1 MAVKNT
7 RKPRIAL
14 PERTTPPPQPVAT
27 SIKMIKGFEE
37 ILQRCREMTE
47 KYQGKYRCITNPDEI
62 NEYIDAA
69 TKNGRISIDTE
80 TTGLDVFQDYVVG
93 FSLYTPGTKACYVP
107 LRHLSRITGKI
118 DAAQAKPEACAEILR
133 RLPKSVRIKMANAQ
147 FDLFMLKNSVGVDYS
162 GYEVDDVLLMGRI
175 LDTERKAG
183 KRSLKDFHADYCEHT
198 TRGPK
203 FSELFQ
209 PGTFH
214 MCPYNLG
221 YTYAARDAEM
231 TDEVDVVLQQELA
244 KEPPLQYIYNEI
256 ERPLLPVLFKMRE
269 RGVLVD
275 QAKRAELTKKY
286 RDLRDDAVARFE
298 AAYAPYIPKIN
309 QYSRSPAFYKP
320 KGRIDMPVKIGSD
333 DQLKVLL
340 WEIMKLPAPES
351 RKVDKGVLY
360 GLNNDIANAILD
372 YRKCTKLLS
381 TYLEGIEKFIQKD
394 GCVHGGIRQIGAD
407 TGRTSSCI
415 AEGTLVECPGES
427 KPIEQIRVGDE
438 VYTYDDAGNLCVRKV
453 TGVMDNGYRQ
463 CMTLKWQSSGTQ
475 ECGSLTCTPDHMI
488 KTKDAG
494 WVMADHL
501 KPRQKVFHLRARET
515 ETERVISG
523 TNSLYRAEHHW
534 LKFNYFM
541 CEDSSLH
548 IHHKDGNHKNNR
560 LANLIMLD
568 GHDHLSLHG
577 NLNKDKEGC
586 RGIGKY
592 LGKMTDAQKAKYRAT
607 RRQHDANYF
616 NEHGYAYQGLPYTR
630 AVWLDMMDKVDW
642 LPNKIPHDFW
652 SVLKNLRMHRINYID
667 EYQKRAAEKHMR
679 YKSLRLQP
687 VHINYALE
695 LADGDAVVA
704 AGFFG
709 VSLDNFTAACE
720 KYNISY
726 NHMIL
731 SASDA
736 GICHVYDLE
745 VEDTHC
751 YIAGEICVH
760 NCDPNMQNIPSRNR
774 DIRQIYRARPGCV
787 LISCDYSGQ
796 EPRLT
801 ASLCKD
807 PEMVKA
813 YQEGKDLYAM
823 IAAVAFDTTYEECL
837 EHRPDGSVNKDGK
850 ERRAQAKTIVLGR
863 HMPRSLVISY

>member
-1 MAVKNT
+1 MAGKVPNS
-7 RKPRIAL
+7 RKPRITIKPREL
-14 PERTTPPPQPVAT
+14 PSGITTAT
-27 SIKMIKGFEE
+27 STRPSVPGGQALKLPKDFEL
-37 ILQRCREMTE
+37 ILQRCREMTA
-47 KYQGKYRCITNPDEI
+47 KYAGRYECIT
-62 NEYIDAA
+62 DAGVLQSYVDMA
-69 TKNGRISIDTE
+69 IRNGRMSIDTE

-93 FSLYTPGTKACYVP
+93 FSLKTAGLKAGYVP
-107 LRHLSRITGKI
+107 LKHLSRMTGKVA
-118 DAAQAKPEACAEILR
+118 DGQLSVDVCAKILNQ
-133 RLPKSVRIKMANAQ
+133 LPTSVNLKMANAQ
-147 FDLFMLKNSVGVDYS
+147 FDIFMLKNSVGVNYTNH
-162 GYEVDDVLLMGRI
+162 EVDDVLLIGRI

-183 KRSLKDFHADYCEHT
+183 KRSLKDFHADLCEGT

-203 FSELFQ
+203 FSELFK

-214 MCPYNLG
+214 LCPYTLG

-231 TDEVDVVLQQELA
+231 TDEVADVLEALLA
-244 KEPPLQYIYNEI
+244 KEPPLQYVYQSI
-256 ERPLLPVLFKMRE
+256 EKPLLPVLIKMRE
-269 RGVLVD
+269 RGVMVD
-275 QAKRAELTKKY
+275 QSKRAELTKKY
-286 RDLRDDAVARFE
+286 RQMLGDAVASFE
-298 AAYAPYIPKIN
+298 AAYAPFIPAIN
-309 QYSRSPAFYKP
+309 QYMRSAAFAKP
-320 KGRIDMPVKIGSD
+320 KGRIELPVKIGSD

-340 WEIMKLPAPES
+340 WDIMKLPVSEG

-360 GLNNDIANAILD
+360 GLNNDIANAILE
-372 YRKCTKLLS
+372 YRRCTKLLS

-494 WVMADHL
+494 WVRADQL
-501 KPRQKVFHLRARET
+501 KPRQKVFYLRARET

-523 TNSLYRAEHHW
+523 TNSPEHHW

-541 CEDSSLH
+541 CE
-548 IHHKDGNHKNNR
+548 
-560 LANLIMLD
+560 
-568 GHDHLSLHG
+568 
-577 NLNKDKEGC
+577 
-586 RGIGKY
+586 
-592 LGKMTDAQKAKYRAT
+592 
-607 RRQHDANYF
+607 
-616 NEHGYAYQGLPYTR
+616 
-630 AVWLDMMDKVDW
+630 
-642 LPNKIPHDFW
+642 
-652 SVLKNLRMHRINYID
+652 
-667 EYQKRAAEKHMR
+667 
-679 YKSLRLQP
+679 
-687 VHINYALE
+687 
-695 LADGDAVVA
+695 
-704 AGFFG
+704 
-709 VSLDNFTAACE
+709 
-720 KYNISY
+720 
-726 NHMIL
+726 
-731 SASDA
+731 DA

-751 YIAGEICVH
+751 FIAGEICVH

-807 PEMVKA
+807 PAMVQA
-813 YQEGKDLYAM
+813 YKEDCDLYAM

-837 EHRPDGSVNKDGK
+837 EHRPDGSTNKEGK